1 MNKRDYCFVDRYR
14 EEMLIFDKQNNSTK
28 GKCQMTI
35 GERVIELVR
44 ERGMTQKEF
53 SERTGI
59 PQSTMSSWK
68 GKKQNPSIDKLKV
81 ICDVLKVDPYYLMA
95 GTESNEALNND
106 YVTVYKKEEEYKLLI
121 EFRKLDR
128 DRKNRLLG
136 YIEALQEKK

>member
-1 MNKRDYCFVDRYR
+1 
-14 EEMLIFDKQNNSTK
+14 
-28 GKCQMTI
+28 MTI

-44 ERGMTQKEF
+44 DRGMTQKEF
-53 SERTGI
+53 SEKTGI

-81 ICDVLKVDPYYLMA
+81 ICDVLRVDPYYLIA

-106 YVTVYKKEEEYKLLI
+106 YITVYKDDDEYEFLI
-121 EFRKLDR
+121 EYRKLDR

-136 YIEALQEKK
+136 YISAISEKE

>member
-1 MNKRDYCFVDRYR
+1 
-14 EEMLIFDKQNNSTK
+14 
-28 GKCQMTI
+28 MTI
-35 GERVIELVR
+35 GERVIGLVR

>member
-1 MNKRDYCFVDRYR
+1 
-14 EEMLIFDKQNNSTK
+14 
-28 GKCQMTI
+28 MTI
-35 GERVIELVR
+35 GERVIGLVR
-44 ERGMTQKEF
+44 ERGMTQKDF

-81 ICDVLKVDPYYLMA
+81 ICDVLKVDPYYLIA
-95 GTESNEALNND
+95 GTESNETLNND

-121 EFRKLDR
+121 DYRKLDR

-136 YIEALQEKK
+136 YIAALQEKN